1 LVDWLGSAHHYKIE
15 RVFVEQ
21 DGMRLPHRVLLI
33 SNSTVHGRGYL
44 DHVKSEIESFLGSA
58 RRVLFF
64 PFALHDRD
72 AYTATARTR
81 FAAMGYSIDS
91 AHETAVP
98 QKAVEE
104 TDAIFIGG
112 GNTFRL
118 LKALQDLDLIEAIR
132 RKVGSGAPYIG
143 SSAGSNVAGPTI
155 KTTKDMPI
163 VQPRSFNSLGLVPFQ
178 ISPHYLD
185 PDPNSTHMG
194 ETQEE
199 RILHFL
205 EENDT
210 PVVGMR
216 EGAWLL
222 CTNGAV
228 TLKGEAGARI
238 FRRGESPIEAT
249 PGTEISRLVGAPDAS

>member
-1 LVDWLGSAHHYKIE
+1 MKSPSRI
-15 RVFVEQ
+15 
-21 DGMRLPHRVLLI
+21 LLI

-44 DHVKSEIESFLGSA
+44 DHVDDEIKTFLGPPKN
-58 RRVLFF
+58 VLFF
-64 PFALHDRD
+64 PFALYDRD
-72 AYTATARTR
+72 DYAAKAKAR
-81 FAAMGYSIDS
+81 FSAMGYALESVHATDN
-91 AHETAVP
+91 P
-98 QKAVEE
+98 QNAIQQ

-118 LKALQDLDLIEAIR
+118 LKALQDLELLEPIR
-132 RKVGSGAPYIG
+132 RKVKSGTPYIG

-163 VQPRSFNSLGLVPFQ
+163 VQPHSFDALGLVPFQ

-199 RILHFL
+199 RILQFL
-205 EENDT
+205 EENET
-210 PVVGMR
+210 PVVGIR

-222 CTNGAV
+222 IANGAV
-228 TLKGEAGARI
+228 TLKGETGARI
-238 FRRGESPIEAT
+238 FRRGQPPVEVT
-249 PGTEISRLVGAPDAS
+249 PGTEISKLVGGPDAS

>member
-1 LVDWLGSAHHYKIE
+1 MDLHN
-15 RVFVEQ
+15 
-21 DGMRLPHRVLLI
+21 RVLLI
-33 SNSTVHGRGYL
+33 SNSTVYGRGYL
-44 DHVKSEIESFLGSA
+44 DHVESELKSFLGRA

-72 AYTATARTR
+72 AYTVTVRKR
-81 FAAMGYSIDS
+81 LRDIGYAVQS
-91 AHETAVP
+91 AHETPVP

-118 LKALQDLDLIEAIR
+118 LKALQDLDLVEAIR
-132 RKVGSGAPYIG
+132 RKVSSGAPYIG

-163 VQPRSFNSLGLVPFQ
+163 VQPRSFDSLGLVPFQ
-178 ISPHYLD
+178 ISPHYLN

-199 RILHFL
+199 RILQFL

-210 PVVGMR
+210 PVVGIR

-222 CTNGAV
+222 CNDGTV
-228 TLKGEAGARI
+228 TLKGQTGARI
-238 FRRGESPIEAT
+238 FRRSHAPVEVTAGV
-249 PGTEISRLVGAPDAS
+249 EISNLVDGSNAI

>member
-1 LVDWLGSAHHYKIE
+1 V
-15 RVFVEQ
+15 
-21 DGMRLPHRVLLI
+21 RLHDRVLLI
-33 SNSTVHGRGYL
+33 SNSTVYGRGYL
-44 DHVKSEIESFLGSA
+44 DHVEYEIKSFLGSA

-64 PFALHDRD
+64 PFALHDQD
-72 AYTATARTR
+72 AYATTARTR
-81 FAAMGYSIDS
+81 FAAMGYSIES

-98 QKAVEE
+98 QKAIEE
-104 TDAIFIGG
+104 TDAIFVGG

-118 LKALQDLDLIEAIR
+118 LKALEDLDLIEAIR
-132 RKVGSGAPYIG
+132 HKVSSGAPYIG

-163 VQPRSFNSLGLVPFQ
+163 VQPRSFTSLGLVPFQ

-199 RILHFL
+199 RILQFL
-205 EENDT
+205 EENNT
-210 PVVGMR
+210 PVLGIR

-222 CTNGAV
+222 CNDGNV
-228 TLKGEAGARI
+228 ILKGQTGARI
-238 FRRGESPIEAT
+238 FRRGRAPVEVT
-249 PGTEISRLVGAPDAS
+249 PGTEISKLVEGRNAI